1 MTKRTKY
8 ALVLSGGGFK
18 AAFQLGVLNYL
29 NDNWQQITGEKKMH
43 FDLIAAVSGG
53 ALNGAFV
60 AMDDLKS
67 LNQLWLQRVALH
79 GASEIYRSDF
89 LDAYSQQD
97 HLVFQPNL
105 KKIAKRLIP
114 DFKLRLSLRDKLS
127 ALLSKKA
134 RKRVSKRILKE
145 LQAHIVSGYRNFK
158 SIAENS
164 PLRQKLELHLDRSKM
179 KDTRFFP
186 GFVSLD
192 SGQYHAVDQNAF
204 NSDQDFQNAVL
215 ASTSIPLVWNP
226 VPKIGYTKN
235 GKTVVSKNNVDGGV
249 RNISPLADVIYQI
262 NQDSESEYKILIVN
276 CHSKHSRPE
285 SFDNKSA
292 GAILSRSIYEIAFNE
307 IFQNDLDHF
316 LQVNE
321 IVKQAEAWDGEIT
334 LFNSHKQPIKAFDAV
349 VIGPDTDA
357 DLGNAL
363 VANKKLITKRYDH
376 GYEKAARILTK
387 TPLK

>member
-1 MTKRTKY
+1 MTKGTKY

-29 NDNWQQITGEKKMH
+29 SDNWTKITGEKKMH

-89 LDAYSQQD
+89 LDAHSQED
-97 HLVFQPNL
+97 HLVFKPNL

-114 DFKLRLSLRDKLS
+114 DFKVRLSLRDKLL
-127 ALLSKKA
+127 ALLFKKE

-145 LQAHIVSGYRNFK
+145 LQEQIKTGYRNFK
-158 SIAENS
+158 SIADNS
-164 PLRQKLELHLDRSKM
+164 PLRQKLELYLDRSKM
-179 KDTRFFP
+179 KNTRFIP

-192 SGQYHAVDQNAF
+192 TGDYHAVDQTAF
-204 NSDQDFQNAVL
+204 ASEEDFQNAVL

-226 VPKIGYTKN
+226 VPSIAFQKDGR
-235 GKTVVSKNNVDGGV
+235 TVVSKNNVDGGV
-249 RNISPLADVIYQI
+249 RNIAPLADVIYKI
-262 NQDSESEYKILIVN
+262 NEDSDYEYKIIIVN
-276 CHSKHSRPE
+276 CHSKKPSVE

-292 GAILSRSIYEIAFNE
+292 GAILTRSIYEIAFNE

-321 IVKQAEAWDGEIT
+321 IVKQAEAWDSEIT
-334 LFNSHKQPIKAFDAV
+334 LFNSQKQPIKAFDAI
-349 VIGPDTDA
+349 VIGPDDDA

-363 VANKKLITKRYDH
+363 VANSKLITRRYDH
-376 GYEKAARILTK
+376 GYAKAAKVLTQR
-387 TPLK
+387 PLL